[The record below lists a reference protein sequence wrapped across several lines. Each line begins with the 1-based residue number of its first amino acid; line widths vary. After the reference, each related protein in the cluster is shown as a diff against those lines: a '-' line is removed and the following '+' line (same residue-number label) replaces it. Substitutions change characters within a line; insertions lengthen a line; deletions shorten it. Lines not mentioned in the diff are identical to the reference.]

1 MALTRNEFFELL
13 DRLGPDL
20 THWPTRAM
28 IDASHLLLRDE
39 QARERLAEAAVEF
52 SFTEEAIPEP
62 PPQLADRIIA
72 AVE

>member
-1 MALTRNEFFELL
+1 MALNRNEFLELL

-39 QARERLAEAAVEF
+39 KARERLAEAAVEF
-52 SFTEEAIPEP
+52 AFTEEAIPEP
-62 PPQLADRIIA
+62 SPHLVERIAA